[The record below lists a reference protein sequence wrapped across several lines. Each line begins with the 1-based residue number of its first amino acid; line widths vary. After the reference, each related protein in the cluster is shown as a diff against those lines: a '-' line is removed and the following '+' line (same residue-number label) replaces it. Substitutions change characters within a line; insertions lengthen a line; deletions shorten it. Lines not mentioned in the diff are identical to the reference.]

1 MAQGHHQT
9 ITKPRLYTSYPLF
22 LYANGGLDRVRSWIS
37 NADNLTDEE
46 LLKLITIEPSSQVT
60 LPTNQN
66 NNWLSWRILPSHIS
80 YDKINDSNLVF
91 NGDNSYAMVLG
102 HNFNSSDSEVWVS
115 SWDEEID
122 GDLINENSLEQV
134 TSIKTESEAKIGSF
148 MFGKFF
154 DLPQN
159 AELNTKIE
167 FKYGNKSKSSI
178 SGKTISTLNWS
189 KPDNWITEP
198 FGLGD
203 ENFDNPFRKNGRR
216 IWSISFSSL
225 LPKYVTSQNMMLNSN
240 GFTAQENHSTGA
252 DDVSSLYNAYNSTD
266 FYTNCVKM
274 TMGGHLPMVL
284 CIDQND
290 TSPSNWAI
298 VRMSKYTIT
307 QKTPNLYNFR
317 ISLVEQI

>member
-1 MAQGHHQT
+1 
-9 ITKPRLYTSYPLF
+9 
-22 LYANGGLDRVRSWIS
+22 
-37 NADNLTDEE
+37 
-46 LLKLITIEPSSQVT
+46 
-60 LPTNQN
+60 
-66 NNWLSWRILPSHIS
+66 
-80 YDKINDSNLVF
+80 
-91 NGDNSYAMVLG
+91 
-102 HNFNSSDSEVWVS
+102 
-115 SWDEEID
+115 
-122 GDLINENSLEQV
+122 
-134 TSIKTESEAKIGSF
+134 

-167 FKYGNKSKSSI
+167 FKYGNKSKTSI

-198 FGLGD
+198 FGLGN
-203 ENFDNPFRKNGRR
+203 ETFDNPFRKNGRR

-240 GFTAQENHSTGA
+240 GFTAQDNHSTGA
-252 DDVSSLYNAYNSTD
+252 DGESSLYNAYNSTD